1 MQTAIK
7 KAFLVLGMVLACAS
21 APGATTTLPA
31 APLDLHVLGTL
42 TIQVGPQNQTV
53 MAGQSVTF
61 NVLAA
66 GDQPLKYQWTF
77 NGANVGSNTNAYT
90 RSNCQ
95 VTDNGGIVQVAVSNP
110 SNSVQSAIATLS
122 VTGGGTLYYV
132 SPNGSSGNT
141 GKSSSSPWSLSYA
154 LANAGPNNTILMMD
168 GTYPSIYLGTSSS
181 QSHLTIRALN
191 KWQAKIVGSSGAWGI
206 FVANSVNNVTIDGL
220 QIAYSYIDGV
230 KLDHPSAGDTI
241 RNCWIH
247 HSGQGSASAVQNT
260 DGSYT
265 GQGILA
271 EEGYGNVF
279 ENNLIELGG
288 MWINHDH
295 GMYVSGTN
303 CIIRNSVIRGNLTW
317 GVQIYSDSFDSQ
329 NFSIYNNLIYNNAKG
344 LNCYSYSG
352 FTNQFWGNTIS
363 SLNDSCVK
371 VSDTVF
377 LATNNIIIPSSGNLV
392 FEAASGAVIYADYNM
407 SYEATGPTQGGAHD
421 VITSSYGFVN
431 QSAGLYWLTGSS
443 SAKGHGWSGC
453 VGPVDFFGN
462 VQSSVSDIG
471 AFQYN
476 ATLAND
482 SRTLDPSPATG
493 ADYWA
498 VP

>member
-1 MQTAIK
+1 MQSIIK
-7 KAFLVLGMVLACAS
+7 KAFLVVSMVFAYAT
-21 APGATTTLPA
+21 APGQTQPP
-31 APLDLHVLGTL
+31 APLGLHVVGTL
-42 TIQVGPQNQTV
+42 SILGQPQNQAV

-61 NVLAA
+61 SVLAA
-66 GDQPLKYQWTF
+66 GDNPLSYQWTF
-77 NGANVGSNTNAYT
+77 NGAKVGSNTNWYT

-95 VTDNGGIVQVAVSNP
+95 VTDNGGIVEVVVSNP
-110 SNSVQSAIATLS
+110 SNSLQSATATLS
-122 VTGGGTLYYV
+122 VTGGGTLFYV

-141 GKSSSSPWSLSYA
+141 GKSTSSPWSLSYA
-154 LANAGPNNTILMMD
+154 LANAGANNTILMMD
-168 GTYPSIYLGTSSS
+168 GTYPSISLGSSSS

-191 KWQAKIVGSSGAWGI
+191 KWQAKILGSSGAWGI

-220 QIAYSYIDGV
+220 QIAYSYIDGI
-230 KLDHPSAGDTI
+230 KLDHPSRGNTI

-279 ENNLIELGG
+279 ENNLIESGG

-317 GVQIYSDSFDSQ
+317 GVQIYSDGFDSQ
-329 NFSIYNNLIYNNAKG
+329 NVSVYNNLIYNNGKG

-371 VSDTVF
+371 
-377 LATNNIIIPSSGNLV
+377 
-392 FEAASGAVIYADYNM
+392 ASG
-407 SYEATGPTQGGAHD
+407 Q
-421 VITSSYGFVN
+421 
-431 QSAGLYWLTGSS
+431 AGILIASN
-443 SAKGHGWSGC
+443 
-453 VGPVDFFGN
+453 P
-462 VQSSVSDIG
+462 I
-471 AFQYN
+471 
-476 ATLAND
+476 
-482 SRTLDPSPATG
+482 R
-493 ADYWA
+493 
-498 VP
+498 